1 MFRNAKVRTKI
12 LMSFGIVLIMM
23 FITTVCAYLNF
34 NHMETTADNMVKDV
48 IPLERLIKEINTDI
62 ISEETCMRGYIA
74 SNGDT
79 TYLESYSTSKKNID
93 SIIKGIKEYYAIY
106 PDLKIII
113 ENEEI
118 PNIEVINKYF
128 DSQIEL
134 VKSGKISIARDR
146 LGDGKVYMD
155 VCKHVQNKMNAE
167 INEFSSAALSN
178 SKAAKHQAQIIMA
191 VIFLICVAV
200 SIKIAMSLSY
210 MISVQL
216 GHSVASLKEIAE
228 GNLAIEPLKVSSNDE
243 IGELSNAINMMQS
256 SVKDIVKT
264 IINETQNVNM
274 ALTISSKNIS
284 EFTEKVEDISS
295 TVEELSAG
303 MEETAA
309 STEEISSTASE
320 FESAMG
326 SIAEKAQD
334 GALSADKIS
343 ERANELKDSSI
354 KLQMEAD
361 ETRKDIQKVMDNAI
375 KKAKEVEKISKL
387 SEVISEI
394 SDQTNLLA
402 LNASIESAR
411 AGEAG
416 RGFSVV
422 AEEIRKLAE
431 SSAETIKEIQ
441 TTIGTVLEAVENL
454 SDASKYTLNYINT
467 KVVKSYKDSVEVGEN
482 YGRDAV
488 YINSL
493 IADLSATSEE
503 LSASIK
509 IVAESIDE
517 ISKAN
522 GEEANGTTNIAAKVL
537 KIKDEANE
545 IKNQTAQVKH
555 SFDSLKNVVS
565 KFKI

>member
-34 NHMETTADNMVKDV
+34 NHMKITADEMVNDV
-48 IPLERLIKEINTDI
+48 IPLERSTKELNTDI
-62 ISEETCMRGYIA
+62 ISEEACVRGYIA
-74 SNGDT
+74 SNGDDR
-79 TYLESYSTSKKNID
+79 YLGSYSSGKENID
-93 SIIKGIKEYYAIY
+93 SVIKDIKKYYALY
-106 PDLKIII
+106 PEFKIII
-113 ENEEI
+113 DNEEI

-146 LGDGKVYMD
+146 LGDGQGYMD
-155 VCKHVQNKMNAE
+155 ACRYVQDKMNSE
-167 INEFSSAALSN
+167 INKLSSAAMN
-178 SKAAKHQAQIIMA
+178 NIAAANGQAKIVMA
-191 VIFLICVAV
+191 LIFFICLAV
-200 SIKIAMSLSY
+200 SIVIAILLSN
-210 MISVQL
+210 MISMQIR
-216 GHSVASLKEIAE
+216 HSVASLEEIAD
-228 GNLAIEPLKVSSNDE
+228 GNLAAQPLKVSSSDE
-243 IGELSNAINMMQS
+243 IGELSSTINRMQNS
-256 SVKDIVKT
+256 IKDIIKS
-264 IINETQNVNM
+264 IIDETKNVNM
-274 ALTISSKNIS
+274 ALTISDKNIS
-284 EFTEKVEDISS
+284 EFTEKIEDISVA
-295 TVEELSAG
+295 VEELSAG

-326 SIAEKAQD
+326 SITEKAQN

-375 KKAKEVEKISKL
+375 NKAKEVEKISKL

-441 TTIGTVLEAVENL
+441 TTIGTVLEAVGNL

-467 KVVKSYKDSVEVGEN
+467 KVVKSYKDSVEVGKN

-488 YINSL
+488 YVNSL
-493 IADLSATSEE
+493 ITDLSATSEE

-522 GEEANGTTNIAAKVL
+522 GQEANGTTNIAAKVL

-545 IKNQTAQVKH
+545 IKNQTAQVKK
-555 SFDSLKNVVS
+555 SSDSLKDIVS
-565 KFKI
+565 KFKV

>member
-93 SIIKGIKEYYAIY
+93 SIIKSIKGYYVIY